1 MSEVPL
7 DAYLLGVDEPVEDL
21 VEILPEQPFAPSG
34 VQVPVELLD
43 QLSPMLR
50 LRRTPPALVEAGL
63 AQRHGGL
70 TPIGQHLSRLHRDP
84 DHRLRVDATAPD
96 GQTGHLEASFREGY
110 AAVLATPSP
119 LAPAPGQ
126 QRYDVDPFID
136 VVDAAQ
142 VPGVLAA
149 WIGLRPAWS
158 LATEP
163 ATFPRRY
170 LDARLRSP
178 SAPPPPEADAHL
190 RHVWDQ
196 TWTPWTL
203 RVTAGPT
210 VREMLRTT
218 RTGMVEVRPAET
230 PGDIHLGAAH
240 SSMVWGELIRC
251 ALACTV

>member
-7 DAYLLGVDEPVEDL
+7 DTYLLEVDEPVEDL
-21 VEILPEQPFAPSG
+21 VEILPERPFAPSG
-34 VQVPVELLD
+34 VQVPAELLD
-43 QLSPMLR
+43 QLGPTLR

-63 AQRHGGL
+63 AQRSGAL
-70 TPIGQHLSRLHRDP
+70 TPIGQHLSRLHRSP
-84 DHRLRVDATAPD
+84 DHRLRVDATTAD
-96 GQTGHLEASFREGY
+96 GQAGHLEASFREGY

-119 LAPAPGQ
+119 LAPQPRG
-126 QRYDVDPFID
+126 QRYDVDPFVD

-163 ATFPRRY
+163 ATFPRHY
-170 LDARLRSP
+170 LDDRLRSP
-178 SAPPPPEADAHL
+178 TAPPPPDADPHL
-190 RHVWDQ
+190 RHVWNQ
-196 TWTPWTL
+196 TWTRWTL

-230 PGDIHLGAAH
+230 PGDIHLDAAH
-240 SSMVWGELIRC
+240 SSVVWAELIRC
-251 ALACTV
+251 AHACTL